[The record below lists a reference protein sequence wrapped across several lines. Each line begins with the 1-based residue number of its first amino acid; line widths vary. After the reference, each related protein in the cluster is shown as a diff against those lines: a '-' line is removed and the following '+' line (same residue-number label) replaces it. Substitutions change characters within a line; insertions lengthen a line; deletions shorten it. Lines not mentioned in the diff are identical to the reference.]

1 MEFQRK
7 SKEKRF
13 GLPYMGSKS
22 RFWRWLLQRTPA
34 CGTFYDLFA
43 GGCSVGHMM
52 GHFGKCEKVVFNDVN
67 KMPLKLFR
75 MAINGTLPPPS
86 WMSSEEFRERN
97 KAGDPLS
104 LLFSF
109 GAKTSTYFCAKA
121 IESWQKELFHAKI
134 SGDYSF
140 FSDILGID
148 DFCEL
153 SSAWSRKHLGLLN
166 AAAKS
171 LAPEDVEWSDKSCV
185 TLCHSNP
192 LGRRERLSRFD
203 ELPVNKPVEFRN
215 EDYRVAAEDAGED
228 DIIYADPPYANK
240 SGYGVKFDNAEFW
253 EWCRRPRR
261 ALLIISEYSAPPDF
275 VEIWAKQVTCS
286 LSTNG
291 EVGRPI
297 ERLFV
302 NKSQEALYWDMYGM
316 PLLPLKFN
324 DQHEEWRASDTS
336 RLFLSNFQRKKTNEQ
351 QSAIED

>member
-13 GLPYMGSKS
+13 GLSYMGSKS
-22 RFWRWLLQRTPA
+22 RFWRWLLQRIPA

-52 GHFGKCEKVVFNDVN
+52 GHFGRCERVVFNDVN
-67 KMPLKLFR
+67 TMPLELFS
-75 MAINGTLPPPS
+75 MAINGELPPPV

-109 GAKTSTYFCAKA
+109 GANGCTYFCSKA
-121 IESWQKELFHAKI
+121 AEPWQKELFQAKI

-140 FSDILGID
+140 LPDILRTD
-148 DFCEL
+148 DFCGL
-153 SSAWSRKHLGLLN
+153 SRAWCRKHIDLLN
-166 AAAKS
+166 DVAKAF
-171 LAPEDVEWSDKSCV
+171 APEGVAWTDKSYV
-185 TLCHSNP
+185 TLCRP
-192 LGRRERLSRFD
+192 YPFERRERLSRFD
-203 ELPVNKPVEFRN
+203 ELPINLPIEFRN
-215 EDYRVAAEDAGED
+215 EDYRAAAEDAGED
-228 DIIYADPPYANK
+228 DVIYADPPYAGK
-240 SGYGVKFDNAEFW
+240 TGYGVAFDNEEFW

-261 ALLIISEYSAPPDF
+261 ALLIISEYSAPSDF
-275 VEIWAKQVTCS
+275 VEIWGKRVICAMSQK
-286 LSTNG
+286 G

-302 NKSQEALYWDMYGM
+302 HKSQEALYWDMYGM

-324 DQHEEWRASDTS
+324 
-336 RLFLSNFQRKKTNEQ
+336 N
-351 QSAIED
+351 